1 MKKSNCL
8 FILAAIIGN
17 LLLIQSAA
25 AQILHEATFDRNGLN
40 EVINV
45 HTDGGEI
52 SVVNNPDGSGRVLRA
67 YRDQND
73 RRAEVRVYS
82 CELEEYW
89 YGFRLFVPNNYPGV
103 TRRTHI
109 NQWHAGGGSE
119 PEGGFRKIDGNG
131 QPYGFKID
139 ENDEFVMSFAYLV
152 AKNTLQYKY
161 IHTGIKWSDHK
172 GKWLN
177 WAIHA
182 NWSTSNDGFAE
193 VFFEGKSVGRYN
205 GKTWGHLG
213 NDPMWKVGSYSGS
226 LKGDATLYFDD
237 LYVGDERASL
247 SDVNPRLS
255 NGGGGGGGNPNEQT
269 AYQGP
274 HTIPGKLEAE
284 HYDNGGEGVAFR
296 DTDAGNRGGCGRND
310 NVDLQA
316 ASDEGGG
323 CNVGWTRGGEWLEY
337 TMAQVS
343 GGIYNLNVR
352 LASGSNSPGTLTVK
366 LAGRTLGTIDVANTG
381 GWQNYVTR
389 TLSNIRLA
397 QGSNQVLRL
406 EITQGS
412 FNINWMR
419 FTKVA
424 TPQPVG
430 GTLLPIADAYVR
442 GNGEQDGSGEAL
454 LIKQGGSSSYERVS
468 YLKFDLSGYTSAQI
482 SSATLRLYCT
492 ELQDNSTRTTVAVHG
507 SADNWT
513 EQGITWQNK
522 PALGNRLGSSV
533 VDRVGRYYAFNVSQ
547 YVQGQAA
554 GDKTVSLAL
563 VDGGAV
569 NKALFFGSRESGNPP
584 QLVIT
589 TTNARQGSGDKAALA
604 LEEAAVQVYPNPSTG
619 LLNITGVEGS
629 AQRVQLVN
637 LQGQLLLNKQLE
649 KGQTQLDVS
658 TLPKG
663 LYLIKVGQHSE
674 RIILE

>member
-1 MKKSNCL
+1 MKKRSH
-8 FILAAIIGN
+8 
-17 LLLIQSAA
+17 LLISAA
-25 AQILHEATFDRNGLN
+25 LTGSFLWVQPSTAQILHEATFDRNGIR

-52 SVVNNPDGSGRVLRA
+52 SVVNNPDGSGKVLKA

-73 RRAEVRVYS
+73 RRAEVRIYS
-82 CELEEYW
+82 CELDEYW

-109 NQWHAGGGSE
+109 NQWHPGGGSE

-139 ENDEFVMSFAYLV
+139 ENDEFVLSFAYLV
-152 AKNTLQYKY
+152 ATNTLQYKY
-161 IHTGIKWSDHK
+161 IHTGIKWTDHK

-193 VFFEGKSVGRYN
+193 VFFEGRSVGRYE

-213 NDPMWKVGSYSGS
+213 EDPMWKAGSYSGT

-237 LYVGDERASL
+237 FYVGNERASL

-255 NGGGGGGGNPNEQT
+255 NGGDGGGNTNEQT

-337 TMAQVS
+337 TMARVS
-343 GGIYNLNVR
+343 EGTYNLNVR
-352 LASGSNSPGTLTVK
+352 LASGSSSPGTLTVK

-389 TLSNIRLA
+389 TLSNLRLS

-412 FNINWMR
+412 FNLNWLD
-419 FTKVA
+419 FATVA
-424 TPQPVG
+424 PAPNPTALNFSDYSITSYDVDQDENGSYQVQNG
-430 GTLLPIADAYVR
+430 G
-442 GNGEQDGSGEAL
+442 
-454 LIKQGGSSSYERVS
+454 
-468 YLKFDLSGYTSAQI
+468 
-482 SSATLRLYCT
+482 ATLRLTGNTWKKIAFAYRVT
-492 ELQDNSTRTTVAVHG
+492 PSTRIAFDYQSSVQGEV
-507 SADNWT
+507 
-513 EQGITWQNK
+513 QGIGLDENNDFNDERRVLDVYGSQNLSQVINQGEHGFRYTGQGGWQSFDLPVGQWYTGQMSFLSFVNDDDDND
-522 PALGNRLGSSV
+522 AAVGAFRNVRVYEGGSNA
-533 VDRVGRYYAFNVSQ
+533 RVATANSKG
-547 YVQGQAA
+547 
-554 GDKTVSLAL
+554 AL
-563 VDGGAV
+563 VV
-569 NKALFFGSRESGNPP
+569 KAEQAP
-584 QLVIT
+584 LV
-589 TTNARQGSGDKAALA
+589 QM
-604 LEEAAVQVYPNPSTG
+604 YPNPATG
-619 LLNITGVEGS
+619 TLTVKATESS
-629 AQRVQLVN
+629 AQEVQMVN
-637 LQGQLLLNKQLE
+637 LQGQLLLRAKLSA
-649 KGQTQLDVS
+649 GQAQLDVS

-663 LYLIKVGQHSE
+663 LYLVKVGQHSE